1 MRKETLLK
9 IIGLFRKNIGKGM
22 TMLEIAKTLKI
33 GYRPAYNHLLA
44 MQKEGIITIN
54 EVGRAKQCLLNL
66 KSERARVLLQEADIA
81 RKDELFKAN
90 AKLRNVFEA
99 LIPKIESHLLTEIR
113 SIILFGSY
121 ARGGATKSSD
131 VDLLFIIDN
140 ISNKALRQE
149 IERECAGV
157 MYSNNIKVSPA
168 FADIAE
174 FRKMLASRELNIG
187 KEAKDYGLPVFGLEL
202 FWEMVAS

>member
-1 MRKETLLK
+1 MRLQKRLK
-9 IIGLFRKNIGKGM
+9 SG
-22 TMLEIAKTLKI
+22 TV
-33 GYRPAYNHLLA
+33 YAYNHLLA

-202 FWEMVAS
+202 FGRW

>member
-9 IIGLFRKNIGKGM
+9 IIGLFRKNIGTGM

-33 GYRPAYNHLLA
+33 GAYTAYNHLLA
-44 MQKEGIITIN
+44 MQKEGIITMN

-113 SIILFGSY
+113 SIILFGKLCKG
-121 ARGGATKSSD
+121 R
-131 VDLLFIIDN
+131 
-140 ISNKALRQE
+140 SNKKL
-149 IERECAGV
+149 
-157 MYSNNIKVSPA
+157 
-168 FADIAE
+168 
-174 FRKMLASRELNIG
+174 
-187 KEAKDYGLPVFGLEL
+187 
-202 FWEMVAS
+202 